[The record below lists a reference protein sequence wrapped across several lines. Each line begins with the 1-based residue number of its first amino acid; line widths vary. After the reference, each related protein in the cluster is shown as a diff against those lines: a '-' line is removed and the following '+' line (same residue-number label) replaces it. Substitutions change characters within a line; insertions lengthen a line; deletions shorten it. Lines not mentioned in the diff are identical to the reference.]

1 MLMDEYSKNPKK
13 LFSTTPMDASRLM
26 KKDHKEISNFTKV
39 ILAPNK
45 SMARVELVMFRF
57 SKIICIRK
65 IYFSSTIADTK
76 MLMSSQDFQM
86 FLKMCWIKNHNNGVH
101 KLK

>member
-1 MLMDEYSKNPKK
+1 
-13 LFSTTPMDASRLM
+13 
-26 KKDHKEISNFTKV
+26 
-39 ILAPNK
+39 
-45 SMARVELVMFRF
+45 MFRF

-86 FLKMCWIKNHNNGVH
+86 VLKMCSIKNHNNGVH
-101 KLK
+101 KLKYMGDIQLNKIESEKNILINK